1 MLGLESSVMAR
12 DRQGSS
18 NVACA
23 AASLRPVPPGGRAD
37 HRSHRGH
44 PRIGLPG
51 PSSAD
56 GQRRRAHDQPR
67 SGPSPAR
74 PWQYPAGGVARA
86 APGCRAAVCP
96 ATSRLAR
103 GEGRDRLVYRPGLAA
118 QRARA
123 GAARRRPDVRAG
135 NRGRGRA
142 GRRVF
147 GSPAAPRPPPADPT
161 AGEYGGRAAMRLRLG
176 GACLL
181 GGLVGAW
188 HQAKGGEPS

>member
-37 HRSHRGH
+37 HRSHRVT
-44 PRIGLPG
+44 RIGLPG
-51 PSSAD
+51 PSSAY
-56 GQRRRAHDQPR
+56 GQRRRAHDQLR
-67 SGPSPAR
+67 SGPEPGTTMAVPSWRRGPR
-74 PWQYPAGGVARA
+74 GSGLSRCGLPRHVAA
-86 APGCRAAVCP
+86 C
-96 ATSRLAR
+96 SRS
-103 GEGRDRLVYRPGLAA
+103 GRDRLVNRPDLTA

-135 NRGRGRA
+135 NHGRGRG

-147 GSPAAPRPPPADPT
+147 GSPAAPRPCPADST
-161 AGEYGGRAAMRLRLG
+161 AGEYGSRAGMRLRLG
-176 GACLL
+176 CGHLL

-188 HQAKGGEPS
+188 QPGQGR

>member
-37 HRSHRGH
+37 HRSHRVTLGSACRAQARRTASGAE
-44 PRIGLPG
+44 PMTNRG
-51 PSSAD
+51 PA
-56 GQRRRAHDQPR
+56 
-67 SGPSPAR
+67 PSPAR
-74 PWQYPAGGVARA
+74 PWRYPAGGVARA

-135 NRGRGRA
+135 NRGRGSGGLRA
-142 GRRVF
+142 LE
-147 GSPAAPRPPPADPT
+147 SPAASRPCPADPT
-161 AGEYGGRAAMRLRLG
+161 AGEYGGRGPCGFGLAVPARLAG
-176 GACLL
+176 WSEAGS
-181 GGLVGAW
+181 
-188 HQAKGGEPS
+188 QARGGEPS

>member
-37 HRSHRGH
+37 HRSHRVT
-44 PRIGLPG
+44 RIGLPG
-51 PSSAD
+51 PSSAY
-56 GQRRRAHDQPR
+56 GQRRRAHDQLR

-74 PWQYPAGGVARA
+74 PWRYPAGGVARA

-103 GEGRDRLVYRPGLAA
+103 GKGEIAWSTGQAWRLSAHAPGRHDADRMSGQGTVVEDAPAVASSGRRPHPDLLRQTPLPGSPV
-118 QRARA
+118 
-123 GAARRRPDVRAG
+123 AARPC
-135 NRGRGRA
+135 
-142 GRRVF
+142 
-147 GSPAAPRPPPADPT
+147 GSGSAVV
-161 AGEYGGRAAMRLRLG
+161 
-176 GACLL
+176 ACL
-181 GGLVGAW
+181 VGW
-188 HQAKGGEPS
+188 SEPGNQAKGGEPS